1 MSQKTRII
9 QDTIVF
15 KGRESPSKKTEKAYL
30 VKVRVVSPSSRRAER
45 ARQRSPRTQGARNPK
60 DTANNKYRQNIHN
73 EASNKVPVSLRDN
86 GTGNTKSGAPDSSK
100 DAKDSKSDMSK
111 ASSTTKNGGKLAVA
125 KKELKCG
132 LCTDKFHEP
141 KLLSCLHS
149 FCQNCLRRYVE
160 KGKYKKSFPCPLCS
174 RSIDIPKNGGVRSLP
189 ANMYLVASEST
200 DKAPP
205 CDICDTGARAA
216 DRCLD
221 CEENMCTN
229 CLSYHN
235 KMKATRVHRT
245 APIGDNTKSK
255 AKIQQKQYCD
265 QHEQEELRFYCVPCA
280 KIVCRD
286 CKTINHTVHQTLEL
300 NDVAEGRKRDI
311 GKSLRHTKEFLPK
324 IQGHIKTLTAMAK
337 SLEKNTQETTKE
349 IKGQAKKLHEEIDRM
364 AAEMI
369 SEIKQK
375 NKEMENTLQ
384 RNIRSAEV
392 VYASMESI
400 ILAAESFMNV
410 GSDHD
415 VIENSVNIKNRVE
428 NLPKEVPGES
438 VDFVEF
444 KFRPGP
450 IPSTDLWICFGN
462 WTSDVA
468 ASVAISIPRQIGP
481 AMALMVR
488 ELSSFAVLGG
498 KAIISI
504 APSKDGNAWLC
515 NSLSE
520 HIFLYTKSGQCRTH
534 VKAGFEVGDIY
545 VASDDTLMMSFP
557 SQRKIRRMTGNGQIT
572 DFANLPM
579 YPAGLTQMESGDI
592 LVCAMEKL
600 GESVRGPD
608 SKGAV
613 LRVNNFGRV
622 EKFDKERRTNLFTR
636 PIRVTVNANK
646 DIIVSE
652 WAKGNDHVVALTAD
666 GKMKWQYHGPTTV
679 ELAHTFV
686 PNALATDKYCQILI
700 ADSHNR
706 AVHLVDKDGH
716 FIKLLLTEKD
726 GLGEPWSVAVDSEGF
741 LWVGD
746 TEGNVRVYKY
756 MS

>member
-1 MSQKTRII
+1 MMSN
-9 QDTIVF
+9 
-15 KGRESPSKKTEKAYL
+15 A
-30 VKVRVVSPSSRRAER
+30 KVA
-45 ARQRSPRTQGARNPK
+45 GA
-60 DTANNKYRQNIHN
+60 D
-73 EASNKVPVSLRDN
+73 
-86 GTGNTKSGAPDSSK
+86 KSGT
-100 DAKDSKSDMSK
+100 DAKNTTSK
-111 ASSTTKNGGKLAVA
+111 ALVEKKEEKKDEAPGKSNTSVAKTSEA

-132 LCTDKFHEP
+132 LCSDKFHEP

-149 FCQNCLRRYVE
+149 FCLNCLRRYVE
-160 KGKYKKSFPCPLCS
+160 KGKFKTKFPCPLCN
-174 RSIDIPKNGGVRSLP
+174 RNIEIPKSGGVKSLQ
-189 ANMYLVASEST
+189 ANMYLVASESV
-200 DKAPP
+200 DKTPG
-205 CDICDTGARAA
+205 CDICDQGSKALE
-216 DRCLD
+216 RCLD
-221 CEENMCTN
+221 CEENMCAN

-245 APIGDNTKSK
+245 APIGDNAKSK
-255 AKIQQKQYCD
+255 PKIQQKQFCD
-265 QHEQEELRFYCVPCA
+265 QHAQEELRFYCVPCA

-300 NDVAEGRKRDI
+300 NEVADGRKRDI
-311 GKSLRHTKEFLPK
+311 AKSLRLTKEFLPK
-324 IQGHIKTLTAMAK
+324 LQSHIKTLQTMAK
-337 SLEKNTQETTKE
+337 SLEKNTQETSKE
-349 IKGQAKKLHEEIDRM
+349 IKAQAKKMHEEIDRM

-384 RNIRSAEV
+384 RNIKASEV
-392 VYASMESI
+392 VHASFESI

-415 VIENSVNIKNRVE
+415 VIENSINIKNRVE
-428 NLPKEVPGES
+428 NLPKEVPVET
-438 VDFVEF
+438 VDFLEF

-450 IPSTDLWICFGN
+450 LPSTDLWTCFGS

-468 ASVAISIPRQIGP
+468 ANVTLSIPRQIGP

-504 APSKDGNAWLC
+504 APAKDGNAWVC

-520 HIFLYTKSGQCRTH
+520 HLFLYTKSGQCRTH
-534 VKAGFEVGDIY
+534 VKAGFEVGDIFC
-545 VASDDTLMMSFP
+545 ASDESVMMSFP
-557 SQRKIRRMTGNGQIT
+557 SQRKIKRMTANGQIN

-579 YPAGLTQMESGDI
+579 YPAGLTQTESGDI

-608 SKGAV
+608 SKGAI

-622 EKFDKERRTNLFTR
+622 EKFDKDRNANLFTR
-636 PIRVTVNANK
+636 PIRVAVNANK

-652 WAKGNDHVVALTAD
+652 WAKGNDHVVALTGD
-666 GKMKWQYHGPTTV
+666 GKMKWKYHGPTTL
-679 ELAHTFV
+679 ELKDQFV
-686 PNALATDKYCQILI
+686 PNAIACDKYCQVLI

-706 AVHLVDKDGH
+706 AIHLVDRDGH
-716 FIKLLLTEKD
+716 FIKLLLTEKE
-726 GLGEPWSVAVDSEGF
+726 GLGEPWSVAVDSENF

-746 TEGNVRVYKY
+746 TEGNIKVYKY
-756 MS
+756 MT